1 MKNPKGYTEEKFG
14 QLGEALEERTWF
26 DCPEI
31 ESSES
36 YMCTGWYQRF
46 GLLAIKERQNG
57 DFAIYPNTDCFI
69 GSASGVNFCDDGYSA
84 FQFDNQ

>member
-36 YMCTGWYQRF
+36 YMCTG
-46 GLLAIKERQNG
+46 
-57 DFAIYPNTDCFI
+57 
-69 GSASGVNFCDDGYSA
+69 
-84 FQFDNQ
+84 